1 MKYQDRGSGDWQ
13 LSKLGFNLGLFWL
26 VALLTNTGIVTSII
40 VLLLA
45 CLPVKFEL
53 LCEPKYWSKC
63 IEYGTK
69 IYYHCGGFGVAISLF
84 WLFVCFM
91 LRRRNNQRTIRGI
104 EKITQNV
111 NYINGSLELLVYLV
125 CIGYI
130 VKWYMREKDFQFL
143 MLMIPI
149 VFLMVLISI
158 RLQGIRTQ
166 NKFLLCIY
174 VISRYIIIVFA
185 VPGII
190 GVLAI
195 STMKLKS
202 YLVLL
207 FLILFIIGVIYVFLD
222 IGLTVIYYNILR
234 RNNEDIAIK
243 KVVEVMKEEQL

>member
-1 MKYQDRGSGDWQ
+1 
-13 LSKLGFNLGLFWL
+13 
-26 VALLTNTGIVTSII
+26 
-40 VLLLA
+40 
-45 CLPVKFEL
+45 
-53 LCEPKYWSKC
+53 
-63 IEYGTK
+63 
-69 IYYHCGGFGVAISLF
+69 
-84 WLFVCFM
+84 
-91 LRRRNNQRTIRGI
+91 
-104 EKITQNV
+104 
-111 NYINGSLELLVYLV
+111 
-125 CIGYI
+125 
-130 VKWYMREKDFQFL
+130 
-143 MLMIPI
+143 
-149 VFLMVLISI
+149 MVLISI

-243 KVVEVMKEEQL
+243 KVVEVMKEEPL